1 MGFELWPPPPER
13 RGPSIWRPL
22 ESVRFV
28 MLGSGLRDAE
38 YLYALQRLG
47 AGSTE
52 AEALLT
58 QARGAARAEAG
69 AAAALGVVS

>member
-1 MGFELWPPPPER
+1 
-13 RGPSIWRPL
+13 
-22 ESVRFV
+22 

-58 QARGAARAEAG
+58 QARAMATAFPTHWNRRMGKPLAWGADGYRTVSTRGTKPMG
-69 AAAALGVVS
+69 AQ

>member
-1 MGFELWPPPPER
+1 MAAAARTARAIHMAAAGVGALCDAGLR
-13 RGPSIWRPL
+13 
-22 ESVRFV
+22 
-28 MLGSGLRDAE
+28 LRDAE

-58 QARGAARAEAG
+58 QARGPARAEAG